1 MNKTPLSKIS
11 IYTDGACSP
20 NPGPGGWGAILL
32 RDGQKPQELAGGET
46 ETTNNRMELTAAIE
60 AITFLS
66 EPHQV
71 EIFTDSKYVK
81 NGITEWLPRWQER
94 NWQTVEQTAVKNKD
108 LWQAL
113 ARKIQI
119 HEIQWR
125 WLKGHNDN
133 KWNERA
139 DALARAEVKNK
150 TSLPLKDDQSIHIFT
165 AVSYKTKTKTGGW
178 SVILRYRE
186 NIKVLY
192 GEMPNTTGNRMHLQA
207 AIEGLSAIK
216 RALPI
221 NLYTYS
227 GYLKD
232 GATQWVKQWSKTD
245 WQTREG
251 RPVQHRDLW
260 NRLNGF
266 TQKYQIQWHVADKA
280 NPPCE
285 MQEVKLLAGEILR

>member
-1 MNKTPLSKIS
+1 MLPKIS

-32 RDGQKPQELAGGET
+32 RDEQKPKEMAGGET

-60 AITFLS
+60 ALASLS

-71 EIFTDSKYVK
+71 EVFTDSKYLK
-81 NGITEWLPRWQER
+81 KGITEWLPSWQKR
-94 NWQTVEQTAVKNKD
+94 NWQTVEKTDVKNKD

-113 ARKIQI
+113 SLKTQI
-119 HEIQWR
+119 HKVTWK

-139 DALARAEVKNK
+139 DALARVAVKNK
-150 TSLPLKDDQSIHIFT
+150 TNLPIKDDQSIHIFT
-165 AVSYKTKTKTGGW
+165 AVSFEMKTKRGGW
-178 SVILRYRE
+178 SVILRFGE
-186 NIKVLY
+186 NIKILY

-207 AIEGLSAIK
+207 AIEGLAAIK
-216 RALPI
+216 KPLPI

-227 GYLKD
+227 GYLRD
-232 GATQWVKQWSKTD
+232 GATKWVKQWSKRD
-245 WQTREG
+245 WQTKEG
-251 RPVQHRDLW
+251 NPVQHKDLW
-260 NRLNGF
+260 NKLSMF
-266 TQKYQIQWHVADKA
+266 TQKYDIQWYVADKT

-285 MQEVKLLAGEILR
+285 MQEVKLLASEILR